1 MPRDYYDVLGV
12 DRRVEEAQLKKAFRR
27 LARELHPDVNRHD
40 PEAEEKFKEAAEAY
54 EVLSDPERRRTYDT
68 FGHEGLRSGGF
79 APRTAGF
86 GSFEDVI
93 SALFGRGDEIFGD
106 LFGFGS
112 SGPAP
117 GADAVVGVELSLDEV
132 LTGVRREV
140 RFDAVSTCEHCHGN
154 GAEPGTP
161 IRTCE
166 TCGGAGAVREVTQTA
181 FGQMLR
187 TGACPTCR
195 GAGKIAESPCHEC
208 RGEGRVVRERTWDV
222 EVPPGIES
230 GQRIRI
236 AGAAHA
242 GEAGAAAGD
251 LYVEVSVTDD
261 ERFERQGTELAA
273 VLTISA
279 TRAMLGG
286 SLTVATLDGDNEV
299 EVPAGS
305 QPGDRVTLS
314 NLGLPSLRGTSRGD
328 FHVILDVVVPSGLDD
343 EQLVLAEQLEGS
355 LDESNLQTDG
365 DPGWRGRLRGRRRG
379 SRQRA

>member
-1 MPRDYYDVLGV
+1 VPRDYYEVLGV
-12 DRRVEEAQLKKAFRR
+12 DRGVDEPQLKKAFRR
-27 LARELHPDVNRHD
+27 LARELHPDVNSHD

-54 EVLSDPERRRTYDT
+54 EVLSDPERRSTYDQ

-79 APRTAGF
+79 APRSAGF

-117 GADAVVGVELSLDEV
+117 GADAGVAVELTLAEV
-132 LTGVRREV
+132 LTGARREA
-140 RFDAVSTCEHCHGN
+140 RFEAVSTCEHCRGN

-161 IRTCE
+161 IQTCE

-187 TGACPTCR
+187 TGACPRCR
-195 GAGKIAESPCHEC
+195 GAGKIAESPCGEC
-208 RGEGRVVRERTWDV
+208 HGEGRLVRERTWDV

-236 AGAAHA
+236 AQAGHA
-242 GEAGAAAGD
+242 GQAGAGSGD
-251 LYVEVSVTDD
+251 LYVQVTVAEDQ
-261 ERFERQGTELAA
+261 RFERHGTELVTSAR
-273 VLTISA
+273 ISA
-279 TRAMLGG
+279 TRAMVGG
-286 SLTVATLDGDNEV
+286 SVSVATLDGERDV
-299 EVPAGS
+299 DVPAGS
-305 QPGDRVTLS
+305 QPGQRLTLR
-314 NLGLPSLRGTSRGD
+314 NLGLPSLRGGSRGD
-328 FHVILDVVVPSGLDD
+328 LHVILDVVVPTGLDD
-343 EQLVLAEQLEGS
+343 EQRELAEQLEAS
-355 LDESNLQTDG
+355 LDDANLRAG
-365 DPGWRGRLRGRRRG
+365 GGSGWRSRLSGRRRG